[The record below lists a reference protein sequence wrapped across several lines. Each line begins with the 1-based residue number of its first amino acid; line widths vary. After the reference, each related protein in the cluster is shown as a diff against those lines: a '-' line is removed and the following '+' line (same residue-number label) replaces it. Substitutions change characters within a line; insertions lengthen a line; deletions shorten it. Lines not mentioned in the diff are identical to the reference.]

1 MIRSTLRCASLLALT
16 LFLAAALPMRAAEL
30 DSVVQEVVHMLEGGV
45 SEPVVA
51 SWLASSGRRPA
62 KVDAAELVALEK
74 AKASDD
80 LMKRLI
86 RLAHGA
92 PEPTA
97 AASEAPPSRP
107 AASPEP
113 APPPTSAAPAPIAP
127 PAPPTAASPPAP
139 AASAPAASETVPVR
153 FQLSYRPFTSEEDA
167 PSWSLFVYLDGRLLT
182 WAKPAMIS
190 LTARSWELDRGLP
203 PGRHVIRLVQER
215 HERRLGG
222 DRWSHAARVA
232 PEPLAFDV
240 APGGG
245 TGAWRVS
252 LQLDQVKIS
261 RQGPLTLRATRGDR
275 EVAAAQGGGEPDS
288 WPPLCEDLEAN
299 VGGGKPSAGERR
311 DLARCIR
318 WADLFPGIA
327 GVPSRDEVRADLE
340 RDRFQ
345 PPTPAR

>member
-1 MIRSTLRCASLLALT
+1 MTRSALCHALPLALVILLT
-16 LFLAAALPMRAAEL
+16 TALPARAAEL
-30 DSVVQEVVHMLEGGV
+30 DPVVQEVVHMLEGGV

-51 SWLASSGRRPA
+51 AWLASSGRRPA
-62 KVDAAELVALEK
+62 KVDSAELVALEK

-86 RLAHGA
+86 RLANGTS
-92 PEPTA
+92 EPPA
-97 AASEAPPSRP
+97 AAPV
-107 AASPEP
+107 
-113 APPPTSAAPAPIAP
+113 APPPPMATP
-127 PAPPTAASPPAP
+127 PAPV
-139 AASAPAASETVPVR
+139 ASAPAAPETVPVR

-182 WAKPAMIS
+182 WSKPAMIS

-222 DRWSHAARVA
+222 DRWSHATRVA

-245 TGAWRVS
+245 SGAWRVS

-261 RQGPLTLRATRGDR
+261 RQGPLALKAMRGDR
-275 EVAAAQGGGEPDS
+275 EVVAIQGGGEPDS

-299 VGGGKPSAGERR
+299 VGAGKPSAAQRR
-311 DLARCIR
+311 ELARCIR
-318 WADLFPGIA
+318 WADLFRGVA
-327 GVPSRDEVRADLE
+327 GVPSRDQIRADLE